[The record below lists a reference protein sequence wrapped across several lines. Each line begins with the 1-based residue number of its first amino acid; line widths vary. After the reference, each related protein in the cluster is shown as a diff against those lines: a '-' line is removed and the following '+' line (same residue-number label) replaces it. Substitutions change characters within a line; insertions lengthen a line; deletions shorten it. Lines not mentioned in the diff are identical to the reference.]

1 MHASLSWS
9 LRSVAWTWFANSR
22 LAFVEESNGL
32 ARGKVAAPGKN
43 GTKAERERKRG
54 LGTAWLTGLGPLNI
68 CLEACTLWGFDCFGT
83 RVEDRFND
91 RRPIPLRKSRARIC
105 SERRADSAAP
115 YRVASLSGPRIFCTI
130 TRIFW
135 EFFWTRLKQDELFLR
150 VSSSGKKFEEEL
162 LLVSH
167 DTNLYSSFDSHLT
180 INSVTVTIRWIA
192 SIFHFLIPYVS
203 YFFSPLSNQ
212 FPMKRMS
219 RKIFS
224 ITFVSTV

>member
-1 MHASLSWS
+1 MEWSRKNGCKLGGGTFTCMHASLSWS

-43 GTKAERERKRG
+43 GTKAERERERG

-115 YRVASLSGPRIFCTI
+115 YRVASLSGPRIFLHDYSDFLG
-130 TRIFW
+130 IFLNPVETGW
-135 EFFWTRLKQDELFLR
+135 II
-150 VSSSGKKFEEEL
+150 SSGFE
-162 LLVSH
+162 
-167 DTNLYSSFDSHLT
+167 FG
-180 INSVTVTIRWIA
+180 
-192 SIFHFLIPYVS
+192 
-203 YFFSPLSNQ
+203 
-212 FPMKRMS
+212 
-219 RKIFS
+219 
-224 ITFVSTV
+224 